1 MCIFLSSKC
10 DWSAAI
16 SHLLFH
22 PCLPRRRLV
31 CSVPS
36 AAFSLYLHLGFMH
49 HEDDRIDCSMPAP
62 PGAQASSSAYIFRS
76 SRYKPTDNEF
86 IPPRLFRR
94 PKLSEGQ
101 LSKHS
106 DGAKNIRFQLL
117 EEQWGKT
124 EAYPWRPLSSFP
136 TSPFLASHDPIEEVR
151 SNLGNI
157 SDYQLPQTEADQLH
171 HEKEVAHL
179 SNNCSQKVKP
189 VSNHQRNQ
197 ARYSVMALS
206 KSKVDPSL

>member
-1 MCIFLSSKC
+1 MYLSSKC

-22 PCLPRRRLV
+22 PCLPERHLV
-31 CSVPS
+31 CPVPS
-36 AAFSLYLHLGFMH
+36 AAFSSYLHLGFMH

-62 PGAQASSSAYIFRS
+62 PGAQASGSAYIFRS

-86 IPPRLFRR
+86 IPPWLFRR

-117 EEQWGKT
+117 EEQRGKT
-124 EAYPWRPLSSFP
+124 EVYPWRQLSSFP
-136 TSPFLASHDPIEEVR
+136 TSTSLTSHDQIEEVR

-157 SDYQLPQTEADQLH
+157 SDYQLPQTEADQFH
-171 HEKEVAHL
+171 HGKEMAHP
-179 SNNCSQKVKP
+179 SNDCSQKVKS
-189 VSNHQRNQ
+189 VSNHQRNRV
-197 ARYSVMALS
+197 RYSVVTLS
-206 KSKVDPSL
+206 KSKVDPSF